1 MKIEQQDS
9 QKNTSEIDFRVDFKR
24 EYGIDYLTAI
34 KKINEMK
41 SNTERKWND
50 LLVRLRLK

>member
-1 MKIEQQDS
+1 MKIDQKVS
-9 QKNTSEIDFRVDFKR
+9 QKNTSEIDFRIDFKR
-24 EYGIDYLTAI
+24 EYGIDYLAAI
-34 KKINEMK
+34 KKVNQMK